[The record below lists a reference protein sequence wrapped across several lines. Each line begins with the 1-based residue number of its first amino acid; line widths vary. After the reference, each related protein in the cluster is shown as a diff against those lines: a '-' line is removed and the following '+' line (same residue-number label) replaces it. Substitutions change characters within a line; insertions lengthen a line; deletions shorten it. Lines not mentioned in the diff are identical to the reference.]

1 MNTIVSNSASVS
13 TNDLVALL
21 ARMRGVTLT
30 PRFFKAMDAFRAL
43 IDEYTTHVLQ
53 PVVFSAVAGPHSV
66 LPRHEPLVRY
76 DLMPSMFDLDQ
87 LVGGSLSLDELSILS
102 TACFELVQNIDICS
116 HCDVRIKGNRDF
128 FDNLRKEFRNCV
140 SDYFLVGDH
149 GVTDPEELEN
159 GSFFAVPIALF
170 ENLGNGRMYAY
181 ACCTVEFY
189 DKETHECILS
199 QSCVTLLNS
208 WSLVEDEDEDEDKD
222 EDEDEESLEE
232 TLDRL
237 FCTLSTLECKE
248 AERTE
253 LLKEADDLLIEI
265 DVLGADLDW
274 QLEVALL

>member
-1 MNTIVSNSASVS
+1 MNTNVSNSASVS

-21 ARMRGVTLT
+21 ARMKGVTLT
-30 PRFFKAMDAFRAL
+30 PRFFRAMDAFRAL
-43 IDEYTTHVLQ
+43 IDEYIAHVLQ
-53 PVVFSAVAGPHSV
+53 PVVFSAVTGPHSV
-66 LPRHEPLVRY
+66 LPRHEPFVRY
-76 DLMPSMFDLDQ
+76 DLMPSMYDLDQ
-87 LVGGSLSLDELSILS
+87 LIGGGLSQGELSILS
-102 TACFELVQNIDICS
+102 TACFELVQDIEICS
-116 HCDVRIKGNRDF
+116 HYDVRIKGNRDF
-128 FDNLRKEFRNCV
+128 FDDLCREFRNCD

-149 GVTDPEELEN
+149 CVTDPEELEN
-159 GSFFAVPIALF
+159 GSSFAVPIALF

-208 WSLVEDEDEDEDKD
+208 WSLVEDEDEDED
-222 EDEDEESLEE
+222 EGEEPLEE